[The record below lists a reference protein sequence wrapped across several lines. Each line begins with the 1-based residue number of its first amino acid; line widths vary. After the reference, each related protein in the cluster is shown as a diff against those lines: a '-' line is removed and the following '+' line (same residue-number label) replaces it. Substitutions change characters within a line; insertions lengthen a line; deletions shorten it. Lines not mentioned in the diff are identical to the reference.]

1 MSEAAPA
8 PEIIYET
15 NTEPPLRW
23 EKSLPESPMSKQP
36 LSAMAEWFPAKSYQ
50 DMQLPAK
57 ETSRT
62 ATPATS
68 KPENGSKPLVK
79 PEGSLPERSALESLE
94 SLALALVGWPP
105 ATPKPATLSE
115 SLHRVDDA
123 KGPKVSNYQGP
134 MKRSHHLLAETS
146 TRAEIRNFS
155 RPLGTPRAPLEFSQS
170 PPSNVAR
177 PPRLAEV
184 T

>member
-1 MSEAAPA
+1 
-8 PEIIYET
+8 
-15 NTEPPLRW
+15 
-23 EKSLPESPMSKQP
+23 
-36 LSAMAEWFPAKSYQ
+36 
-50 DMQLPAK
+50 MQLPAK

-68 KPENGSKPLVK
+68 KPENASKPLVK

-134 MKRSHHLLAETS
+134 MKRSHHLLAKTS
-146 TRAEIRNFS
+146 NRAEIRNFS
-155 RPLGTPRAPLEFSQS
+155 RPLGTPRSPLEFSQS

-177 PPRLAEV
+177 PPRRGHLDSPKEDSCFRLWGIRYNYITSTTKCKWRKVRRRA
-184 T
+184 